1 MWRKVMLLPDGPLNA
16 VTEFAFIGDG
26 GMPFVNA
33 AKHEEVVARHVAK
46 IERLREALGE
56 LDRAHHAYTHAA
68 LSGSMSVGFARSR
81 LIETRERIRN
91 LMEDE

>member
-1 MWRKVMLLPDGPLNA
+1 MLLPDGPLTA

-46 IERLREALGE
+46 IERLELWIDTVGRTCPSNDTISDFLLGQ
-56 LDRAHHAYTHAA
+56 D
-68 LSGSMSVGFARSR
+68 
-81 LIETRERIRN
+81 
-91 LMEDE
+91 